1 MTIAMQSA
9 GIPIPTLSKR
19 LFLWIKDHP
28 DTTSLAAS
36 QAMHLS
42 RSDVSSMCSQ
52 LVKRGMLSV
61 RYEKR
66 RTGASGVVRSVGL
79 YSTAIAEYELLP
91 FQKGP
96 DKRKVRFDQDD
107 VKTVKITKVEAPKV
121 EVPKVEPVKDAEKLP
136 KVEPKTEL
144 HWKAQIAAM
153 PLQAA
158 YDLYLHLQT
167 FFGDRK

>member
-66 RTGASGVVRSVGL
+66 RTGASGVFRDVGL
-79 YSTAIAEYELLP
+79 YSTKIADYELLP

-96 DKRKVRFDQDD
+96 DKRKARFDQDD

-121 EVPKVEPVKDAEKLP
+121 EPVKEPVKVPEQKH
-136 KVEPKTEL
+136 EL
-144 HWKAQIAAM
+144 HWKAQVAAM
-153 PLQAA
+153 PLHAA
-158 YDLYLHLQT
+158 FDLYLHLQT
-167 FFGDRK
+167 FFGDKK

>member
-66 RTGASGVVRSVGL
+66 RTGASGVFRDVGL
-79 YSTAIAEYELLP
+79 YSTKIADYELLP

-96 DKRKVRFDQDD
+96 DKRKARFDQDD
-107 VKTVKITKVEAPKV
+107 VKTVKTVKITKVEA
-121 EVPKVEPVKDAEKLP
+121 PKVEPVKDAEKLP